1 MKILL
6 TFLLAYSLFAG
17 TYDDNYVV
25 EDINDSK
32 PTKLDTF
39 MYGDF
44 KQIIRFSML
53 SFDDEVLNENNSTY
67 YDEIV
72 KTIKDYK
79 KIGEDIRVKIIGHT
93 DEPTD
98 DYNEKVVDSDTYAN
112 YIQNLFRYSLDT
124 NTSLNSSKK
133 YAQNIKEAFVKDEI
147 DEEIIV
153 LEYRG
158 GKDMAYTDATTDGR
172 DLSKRVMVTMYVLTP
187 KDIDSDKDGV
197 FDSVDNCQGT
207 PRGANVDSDGCPIDS
222 DKDDVID
229 YKDECPKTPM
239 GVSVDKKGC
248 PLDSDKDGVLDYK
261 DNCPETPLGL
271 SVNQSGCPLSRELA
285 LNFQTNSDKI
295 LRESYSKVVEFAT
308 FLKANPVYKA
318 EIIGHTDSVGK
329 AEFNMKLSQRRA
341 KAAKA
346 ALISEGIDA
355 SRLSSKGRGELDP
368 VKSNRT
374 KEGRALN
381 RRIEVKLSY
390 SQN

>member
-6 TFLLAYSLFAG
+6 ALILAYSLFAG
-17 TYDDNYVV
+17 TYDDNYII
-25 EDINDSK
+25 EDKNV
-32 PTKLDTF
+32 TKEATLDTF

-53 SFDDEVLNENNSTY
+53 SFEDDELNEDNATH
-67 YDEIV
+67 YDKIV
-72 KTIKDYK
+72 QTIKDYTAK
-79 KIGEDIRVKIIGHT
+79 GEDIRVKIIGHT
-93 DEPTD
+93 NEPTD
-98 DYNEKVVDSDTYAN
+98 DANEQKVDSDTYAN
-112 YIQNLFRYSLDT
+112 AIQNWFRYSLDS
-124 NTSLNSSKK
+124 NTSKSFSRDFAKDI
-133 YAQNIKEAFVKDEI
+133 QDAFVEDGI
-147 DEEIIV
+147 DEEITV

-172 DLSKRVMVTMYVLTP
+172 DLSKRVMVTIYVLFP

-197 FDSVDNCQGT
+197 FDSVDVCPGT
-207 PRGANVDSDGCPIDS
+207 PRGASVDSKGCPIDS
-222 DKDDVID
+222 DKDGIID
-229 YKDECPKTPM
+229 YKDECPNTPL

-248 PLDSDKDGVLDYK
+248 PLDSDEDGVLDYK
-261 DNCPETPLGL
+261 DLCPETPLGL
-271 SVNQSGCPLSRELA
+271 SVDANGCPLSKELA

-295 LRESYSKVVEFAT
+295 LQESYSKVVEFAT
-308 FLKANPVYKA
+308 FLKANPAYKA
-318 EIIGHTDSVGK
+318 QIIGHTDSVGK

-346 ALISEGIDA
+346 ALIAEGVDA

-368 VKSNRT
+368 IKSNRT

-390 SQN
+390 SK